1 MRGIVID
8 SQKYEVLEEIVDVN
22 GQQGRIGKINKSIV
36 YDQVTKKEITDQE
49 LKKLEVLLGK
59 RSNQVRVSR
68 M

>member
-36 YDQVTKKEITDQE
+36 YDQVTKKEIPDQE